1 MNSYPKREKTR
12 ICCRQ
17 NITMYEI
24 EILCILRNFNSM
36 LDTKNSALHVDIH
49 SGNCSEQSSK
59 TRGVLLE
66 GSNNKF
72 WSLSL
77 ATDEFTLNSN
87 QEPQKDALHLRGL
100 LSECSTMFYISLS
113 LFALKQPRSQNL

>member
-1 MNSYPKREKTR
+1 
-12 ICCRQ
+12 
-17 NITMYEI
+17 
-24 EILCILRNFNSM
+24 M
-36 LDTKNSALHVDIH
+36 LDTKNSALNVDIH

-77 ATDEFTLNSN
+77 ATNEFTLNSN

-100 LSECSTMFYISLS
+100 LSECGTMFCIFLS
-113 LFALKQPRSQNL
+113 LFALKQPRSQNLVFLNHSYIIIQFLIRTNRINWNK

>member
-1 MNSYPKREKTR
+1 
-12 ICCRQ
+12 
-17 NITMYEI
+17 
-24 EILCILRNFNSM
+24 M
-36 LDTKNSALHVDIH
+36 LDTKKNSALDVDIH

-59 TRGVLLE
+59 TKGVLLE

-100 LSECSTMFYISLS
+100 LSECSTMFYIFLS
-113 LFALKQPRSQNL
+113 LFALTQPRSQNL